1 MVSRKLAPLLLLMLC
16 SCRPAQQAGSAVNQ
30 TPQASPS
37 ASTTTGGTKMA
48 ITITSPAFNDGD
60 LIPKQYTC
68 DGANISPPLN
78 WSGVPPNA
86 KSLALVCD
94 DPDAPGKTWVHWV
107 VYDLPAGTKSLSENA
122 AAVGLPAPGKQGLND
137 FKKIGYGGPC
147 PPSGTHRYYFK
158 LYALDRASGLKD
170 PGATKDQLLK
180 AIEGA
185 IVGEGQLVG
194 RYKR

>member
-1 MVSRKLAPLLLLMLC
+1 MASRKLLPLLLLVVC
-16 SCRPAQQAGSAVNQ
+16 SCRPTHQAGSTVNQ
-30 TPQASPS
+30 TPPASPS
-37 ASTTTGGTKMA
+37 AGTTTGGTKMPM
-48 ITITSPAFNDGD
+48 TITSPAFNDGD

-68 DGANISPPLN
+68 DGADVSPPLN
-78 WSGVPPNA
+78 WSGVPSNA

-107 VYDLPAGTKSLSENA
+107 VYDLPADTKSLGENA
-122 AAVGLPAPGKQGLND
+122 AAVGLPAPVKQGLND

-170 PGATKDQLLK
+170 SGATKDQLLK

-185 IVGEGQLVG
+185 IVGEGQLLG